1 MVEKLGVSMQS
12 GTPKFIVSSVEHFSI
27 LFSLELLIN
36 NVLVVAKPTQK
47 SQITFFV
54 LAQKFPSL
62 SKDGRKVSQ
71 KLLPT
76 LLIPLFE
83 RCGAKKNVPDKSA
96 IEREYYFHNAESSSI
111 DPYQNNQKISEI
123 KFLLAVLMFPFKLNT
138 WKVEAG
144 RYL

>member
-54 LAQKFPSL
+54 LAQKVPSL
-62 SKDGRKVSQ
+62 PKDGRKVSQ

-83 RCGAKKNVPDKSA
+83 RCGAKKMSL
-96 IEREYYFHNAESSSI
+96 
-111 DPYQNNQKISEI
+111 IS
-123 KFLLAVLMFPFKLNT
+123 LP
-138 WKVEAG
+138 
-144 RYL
+144 